1 MDLYVKCKTIE
12 ILGNNRK
19 INLWVLRPSEHL
31 VLDFTIKTNL
41 FFFLKLTI
49 GMHQIKIFC
58 FVKMTINRA

>member
-1 MDLYVKCKTIE
+1 MDLYVKCKTME

-41 FFFLKLTI
+41 FFF
-49 GMHQIKIFC
+49 
-58 FVKMTINRA
+58 